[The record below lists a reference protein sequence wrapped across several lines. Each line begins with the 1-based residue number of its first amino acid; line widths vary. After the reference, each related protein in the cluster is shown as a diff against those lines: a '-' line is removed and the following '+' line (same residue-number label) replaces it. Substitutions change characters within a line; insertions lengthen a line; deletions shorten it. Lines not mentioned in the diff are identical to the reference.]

1 MVDPVPLRPLNTRLT
16 GGENPPTG
24 GGMDERLTK
33 LEQSFARVEATM
45 PMLATKADIESV
57 KAEIQRTD
65 ASIVRWMLGT
75 VIALF
80 LGFAGL
86 FLAMSR
92 AQPQG
97 AAPVV
102 ISVPSSPAPPAAK

>member
-1 MVDPVPLRPLNTRLT
+1 
-16 GGENPPTG
+16 
-24 GGMDERLTK
+24 MDERLSK
-33 LEQSFARVEATM
+33 LEQSVARIEATV

-57 KAEIQRTD
+57 KVEIQRTD
-65 ASIVRWMLGT
+65 AAVVRWMLGT

-86 FLAMSR
+86 FFAMNR

-97 AAPVV
+97 NAPVV
-102 ISVPSSPAPPAAK
+102 ITVPAAPAPIPNKQ